1 MEKNGKRVL
10 GIFLL
15 LIMLF
20 TLVPSPNILVMAE
33 EEEGAVVESEAA
45 LEEQM
50 VAIADEILSD
60 LGENDGTETEAD
72 TFADGDSEEGI
83 SDDAASAEEQVT
95 EEQEISEEPESPAEE
110 PESPAEEPESP
121 AEEPEVPAGEEL
133 IPYSAEVSGFMVSAK
148 ADRNAFDVPVRLV
161 ASVLSQDDTAYQD
174 AEGALAD
181 SGKQYDGMIALDI
194 HFEDENG
201 NEVEPV
207 GNVSVSIQVKKEVI
221 KEAAEDTTQIVPET
235 VEVNHITTDENGTA
249 KAETVADVAQETE
262 GTVSVT
268 TKKEDVEQIDSD
280 FTVDGFST
288 FVITWSNASGDAL
301 LSHSNFL

>member
-1 MEKNGKRVL
+1 
-10 GIFLL
+10 
-15 LIMLF
+15 MLF
-20 TLVPSPNILVMAE
+20 TLVPSPNIFVMAE
-33 EEEGAVVESEAA
+33 EEEGAAVESEAA

-60 LGENDGTETEAD
+60 LGENDGSETDAE
-72 TFADGDSEEGI
+72 TIADGDSEEGI
-83 SDDAASAEEQVT
+83 SDEEASAEGQVT
-95 EEQEISEEPESPAEE
+95 EEQEISEESG
-110 PESPAEEPESP
+110 SP

-161 ASVLSQDDTAYQD
+161 ASVLSQNDTAYKD

-207 GNVSVSIQVKKEVI
+207 GNVSVSDRK
-221 KEAAEDTTQIVPET
+221 
-235 VEVNHITTDENGTA
+235 
-249 KAETVADVAQETE
+249 
-262 GTVSVT
+262 SV
-268 TKKEDVEQIDSD
+268 V
-280 FTVDGFST
+280 
-288 FVITWSNASGDAL
+288 
-301 LSHSNFL
+301 

>member
-20 TLVPSPNILVMAE
+20 TLVPSPNIFVMAE

-45 LEEQM
+45 LEEQI

-60 LGENDGTETEAD
+60 LGTDDGAIEKDAETISDGTPDEEVTVESVAAEDETSGEQ
-72 TFADGDSEEGI
+72 E
-83 SDDAASAEEQVT
+83 SAEIP
-95 EEQEISEEPESPAEE
+95 EEPAEE
-110 PESPAEEPESP
+110 PAAQTE
-121 AEEPEVPAGEEL
+121 EEL
-133 IPYSAEVSGFMVSAK
+133 VSYSAEVSGFVVSAK
-148 ADRNAFDVPVRLV
+148 AGSNAFDVPVRLV

-201 NEVEPV
+201 NEVEPI

-235 VEVNHITTDENGTA
+235 VEVNHITTDENGAA

-268 TKKEDVEQIDSD
+268 TKSEDVEQIDSD
-280 FTVDGFST
+280 FT
-288 FVITWSNASGDAL
+288 
-301 LSHSNFL
+301 